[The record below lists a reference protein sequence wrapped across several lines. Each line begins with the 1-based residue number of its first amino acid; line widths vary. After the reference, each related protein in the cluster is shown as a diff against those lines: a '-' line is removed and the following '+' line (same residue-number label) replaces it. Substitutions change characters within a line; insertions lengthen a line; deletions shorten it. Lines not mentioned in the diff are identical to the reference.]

1 MGGVMT
7 RERLQSLSPAELTK
21 LSDKIGID
29 SDPDMDREALIDNI
43 LEALEEDKVEREQ
56 LNNFVM
62 RVKEKKY
69 DISQDEELDFSDE
82 DEFSLPDKYNETKI
96 VLLLRDPLWAF
107 AYWEI
112 KDSESAKFKN
122 SNVVIRIHRMIPGEK
137 KIDFFSIPVSLED
150 KSWYVNLP
158 ESNSEYYA
166 EIITTVFGKEEV
178 MTRSNIIKSPKTD
191 LGNME
196 ESGALKDH
204 NILLLSG
211 LYEVGASSSMSKI
224 PQRIISMLDNQ
235 YLQIKG

>member
-1 MGGVMT
+1 MT
-7 RERLQSLSPAELTK
+7 RERLQSLSPKELTR

-43 LEALEEDKVEREQ
+43 LEALEEDRIEREQ
-56 LNNFVM
+56 LNNLVM

-82 DEFSLPDKYNETKI
+82 DEFSVPEKYNETKI
-96 VLLLRDPLWAF
+96 ILLLRDPLWAF
-107 AYWEI
+107 AYWEV
-112 KDSESAKFKN
+112 KDCESAKFKN
-122 SNVVIRIHRMIPGEK
+122 SNIYIRVHKVIPGENN
-137 KIDFFSIPVSLED
+137 IDFFDIPVTLND
-150 KSWYVNLP
+150 KSWYINLP

-178 MTRSNIIKSPKTD
+178 LTRSNIIKSPKTD
-191 LGNME
+191 LENME
-196 ESGALKDH
+196 ESSRLEDQ
-204 NILLLSG
+204 NVLLLSG
-211 LYEVGASSSMSKI
+211 LYEVSSSSSISRI